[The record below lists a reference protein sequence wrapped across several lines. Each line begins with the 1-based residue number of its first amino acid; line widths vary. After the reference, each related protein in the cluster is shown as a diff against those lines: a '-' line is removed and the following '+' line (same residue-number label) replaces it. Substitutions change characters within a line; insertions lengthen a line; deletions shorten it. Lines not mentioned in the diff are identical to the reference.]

1 MEKCAGLGDALSAY
15 LDGELDVVESRV
27 VSDHL
32 ANCARCSAEFE
43 GLRQVK
49 RFVGAGSPLA
59 PALPRD
65 LVERV
70 RSNTYPKAVTRRY
83 STPLYGRLLRLPRAW
98 LVIPALALM
107 LIVAMVVADNLG
119 IGLFA
124 PSPAAAAATASLNDH
139 ILCARLGQVVG
150 SLPGDAT
157 QVSTELADTLGISIA
172 LPRELPSGFS
182 FAGGRTIRPDNI
194 EAAHLAWS
202 DGKTMLSFYEAAD
215 PGGDPPANWRQISR
229 DERSF
234 WYAPSDGEHA
244 VLWRGAGTLYLLVAD
259 LPEETLL
266 QSALSANPVPQ
277 H

>member
-1 MEKCAGLGDALSAY
+1 
-15 LDGELDVVESRV
+15 
-27 VSDHL
+27 
-32 ANCARCSAEFE
+32 
-43 GLRQVK
+43 
-49 RFVGAGSPLA
+49 
-59 PALPRD
+59 
-65 LVERV
+65 
-70 RSNTYPKAVTRRY
+70 
-83 STPLYGRLLRLPRAW
+83 
-98 LVIPALALM
+98 
-107 LIVAMVVADNLG
+107 
-119 IGLFA
+119 
-124 PSPAAAAATASLNDH
+124 
-139 ILCARLGQVVG
+139 LGQVVG

-215 PGGDPPANWRQISR
+215 PGGDPPANWRQVQVQVSVG
-229 DERSF
+229 ERSF

-266 QSALSANPVPQ
+266 QTALSANPIPQ